1 MKFLDVHTQ
10 SWSAY
15 CQLRPSLSVCL
26 RARLD
31 GLNKS
36 SFKKVLL
43 KVLKLIFKIS
53 KENVKRDKWKKE
65 MLGLYG

>member
-1 MKFLDVHTQ
+1 MLVVLGLICL
-10 SWSAY
+10 A
-15 CQLRPSLSVCL
+15 PSFGYLGTVILL

-53 KENVKRDKWKKE
+53 SYAF
-65 MLGLYG
+65 G